1 MNRNRKIIYTIE
13 STERQK
19 GTGSFEEERIS
30 SARFEREEEERRL
43 AVWESARQAE
53 EDHQVLEGSV
63 KLEGRREENIVFEV
77 FRKAFGKRKTAG
89 DRKQSTLIHYVDFGW
104 GTVSGHRETREG
116 KAPGGEE
123 RGYNESAFWVN
134 GKG

>member
-53 EDHQVLEGSV
+53 EDHQVLEGA
-63 KLEGRREENIVFEV
+63 LN
-77 FRKAFGKRKTAG
+77 
-89 DRKQSTLIHYVDFGW
+89 
-104 GTVSGHRETREG
+104 
-116 KAPGGEE
+116 
-123 RGYNESAFWVN
+123 
-134 GKG
+134 